1 MTEQVKDIE
10 INFFQVLDVMGG
22 VMGRILVSAP
32 KEKAKA
38 AFKDLKSGKV
48 LSVGAI
54 NQGDQLKL
62 DCKLKL
68 DHSEFKGPGF
78 NYDIF
83 RVALGGLLNRIAV
96 DMKAKKDIRIMHS
109 EEGLQ
114 LVGIPGVVRAHEQD
128 NVLMIALEFAKDAS
142 IIAHM
147 MFMDPEQFKAA
158 AEQSAEHTEERD
170 D

>member
-1 MTEQVKDIE
+1 MTEQAKEIQ

-38 AFKDLKSGKV
+38 AFKDLKQGKV

-54 NQGDQLKL
+54 NQGEKLKL

-68 DHSEFKGPGF
+68 DHSEFQGPGF

-83 RVALGGLLNRIAV
+83 KVALGGLLNRIAV
-96 DMKAKKDIRIMHS
+96 DLKAKKDIRIMHS

-114 LVGIPGVVRAHEQD
+114 LVGIPGVVRAHEQE
-128 NVLMIALEFAKDAS
+128 NILMIALEFAKDAS
-142 IIAHM
+142 IVAHM
-147 MFMDPEQFKAA
+147 MFMNPEQFKAA
-158 AEQSAEHTEERD
+158 AEQPAEHTSD
-170 D
+170 NGD